1 MVTLLFWQNGHTF
14 SCKKPSIIQSPINT
28 AEFFGPL
35 VTVLTGVHCI
45 IIIIISIIIIFVII
59 FMLLYPFL
67 AQGILLFAG
76 HKWQPILQSYQW
88 LKLNLPVKILPGYT
102 LHVKNN

>member
-35 VTVLTGVHCI
+35 VTVFTGVHCI
-45 IIIIISIIIIFVII
+45 IIIIIFIII

-76 HKWQPILQSYQW
+76 HKWQPIWQSYQ
-88 LKLNLPVKILPGYT
+88 
-102 LHVKNN
+102 

>member
-35 VTVLTGVHCI
+35 VTLLTGVHCI
-45 IIIIISIIIIFVII
+45 IIIIIII
-59 FMLLYPFL
+59 FMLMCPFL

-76 HKWQPILQSYQW
+76 HKWQPILQSYQ
-88 LKLNLPVKILPGYT
+88 
-102 LHVKNN
+102 

>member
-1 MVTLLFWQNGHTF
+1 M
-14 SCKKPSIIQSPINT
+14 IQSPINT

-45 IIIIISIIIIFVII
+45 IIIIIIIFIII

-88 LKLNLPVKILPGYT
+88 LKLNLPVKILPGCT